1 MKNNPKHFISEE
13 KVFFFSLFVYSNFKL
28 YSITPTLDTQ
38 TRGSTPSPTTSPE
51 LTRPKYFKEG
61 SLMNHK
67 RFLSPKPKNVC
78 PGPLIDLEPFSLIPP
93 PLVLS

>member
-13 KVFFFSLFVYSNFKL
+13 KVFFSLFVYSNFKL

-38 TRGSTPSPTTSPE
+38 TRGSTPPPTTSPW

-67 RFLSPKPKNVC
+67 RFLSSKPKNVC

-93 PLVLS
+93 PLVLR